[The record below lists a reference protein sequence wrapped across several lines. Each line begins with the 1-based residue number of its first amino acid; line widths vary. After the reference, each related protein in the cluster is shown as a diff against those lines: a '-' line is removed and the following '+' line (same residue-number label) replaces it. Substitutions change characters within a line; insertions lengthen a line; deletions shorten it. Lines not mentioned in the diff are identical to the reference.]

1 MTPRNIPFQLTSSIL
16 FPQAWRQYIRS
27 RYIPGSD
34 GSPMVGRFVP
44 QRVARFTIKTSL
56 DKYVRSR
63 PFEWPYQ
70 HNTLA
75 RRRTHPRHSQSGI
88 WRGLHTPRTLFT
100 SSFSPLLIP
109 PIIFVG
115 LLLTLW
121 TWKCFWIIVM
131 QNKLLYLSWLPP
143 FSRSEQITEYKRECR
158 PVQWAEKRLRS
169 LDGTKLAICEGHIP
183 DSPKQVDAKKRKK
196 LVVIC
201 YFQGNGG
208 SLPLRL
214 PLLSQFLN
222 SVSKSQ
228 TGHPGLNDTDYIV
241 VALSY
246 RGYWTSSGTATQS
259 GIEKDALAFLN
270 WVSATYSSPDTDCQV
285 FLWGHSLGAAVASSA
300 LSKYLT
306 RMADPQPTGGVPL
319 LPISGLIMEAPI
331 SNIKDMLIALYPQK
345 WLPYRYLWPFSWNT
359 WCSSKS
365 LEQLARYRDR
375 DSDQRM
381 KTDAPCQGRVRPVP
395 PILLLAAENDE
406 VIPPHVAGQLERI
419 GQELG
424 LEITRKDVMGAMH
437 TECTMK
443 NGGREALVKFIL
455 EHANGD
461 PVNG

>member
-1 MTPRNIPFQLTSSIL
+1 
-16 FPQAWRQYIRS
+16 
-27 RYIPGSD
+27 
-34 GSPMVGRFVP
+34 MVGKFAP

-56 DKYVRSR
+56 DNYVRSR

-75 RRRTHPRHSQSGI
+75 RRRTHTRHSQNGI
-88 WRGLHTPRTLFT
+88 WRGPNTPRTLFT
-100 SSFSPLLIP
+100 SSLPPLLIP

-143 FSRSEQITEYKRECR
+143 FSRSEQISEYKRECR
-158 PVQWAEKRLRS
+158 PVQWAEKRLRIRN
-169 LDGTKLAICEGHIP
+169 KWM
-183 DSPKQVDAKKRKK
+183 QRNKKARDYLLFSGKW
-196 LVVIC
+196 
-201 YFQGNGG
+201 G

-228 TGHPGLNDTDYIV
+228 TGQALNDTKYIV

-270 WVSATYSSPDTDCQV
+270 WVSATYSSPDTNCQV

-300 LSKYLT
+300 MSKYLT
-306 RMADPQPTGGVPL
+306 RRDAPPPTRGVTL

-375 DSDQRM
+375 DADQRI
-381 KTDAPCQGRVRPVP
+381 KTDAPCNGRVRSVP

-406 VIPPHVAGQLERI
+406 VIPPHVAGQLEQI
-419 GQELG
+419 GQDLG

-443 NGGREALVKFIL
+443 NDGREALVKFIL

>member
-1 MTPRNIPFQLTSSIL
+1 
-16 FPQAWRQYIRS
+16 
-27 RYIPGSD
+27 
-34 GSPMVGRFVP
+34 MVGKFVP

-56 DKYVRSR
+56 DHYVRSR

-75 RRRTHPRHSQSGI
+75 RRRAHPRHSQNGI
-88 WRGLHTPRTLFT
+88 WRGPNTPRTLFT
-100 SSFSPLLIP
+100 SSLPPLLIP

-143 FSRSEQITEYKRECR
+143 FSRSEQISEYKHECK

-169 LDGTKLAICEGHIP
+169 LDGTKLAICEGYIP
-183 DSPKQVDAKKRKK
+183 ESPKQVHAKKPKK
-196 LVVIC
+196 LVIIWKW
-201 YFQGNGG
+201 G

-228 TGHPGLNDTDYIV
+228 TGQALNDTKYIV

-270 WVSATYSSPDTDCQV
+270 WVSATYSSPDTNCQV

-300 LSKYLT
+300 MSKYLT
-306 RMADPQPTGGVPL
+306 WR
-319 LPISGLIMEAPI
+319 
-331 SNIKDMLIALYPQK
+331 
-345 WLPYRYLWPFSWNT
+345 
-359 WCSSKS
+359 
-365 LEQLARYRDR
+365 
-375 DSDQRM
+375 
-381 KTDAPCQGRVRPVP
+381 DAPP
-395 PILLLAAENDE
+395 PTRGFLFF
-406 VIPPHVAGQLERI
+406 PY
-419 GQELG
+419 LG
-424 LEITRKDVMGAMH
+424 
-437 TECTMK
+437 
-443 NGGREALVKFIL
+443 
-455 EHANGD
+455 
-461 PVNG
+461 

>member
-1 MTPRNIPFQLTSSIL
+1 
-16 FPQAWRQYIRS
+16 
-27 RYIPGSD
+27 
-34 GSPMVGRFVP
+34 
-44 QRVARFTIKTSL
+44 
-56 DKYVRSR
+56 
-63 PFEWPYQ
+63 
-70 HNTLA
+70 
-75 RRRTHPRHSQSGI
+75 
-88 WRGLHTPRTLFT
+88 
-100 SSFSPLLIP
+100 
-109 PIIFVG
+109 
-115 LLLTLW
+115 
-121 TWKCFWIIVM
+121 M

-143 FSRSEQITEYKRECR
+143 FSRSEQISEYKRECE

-196 LVVIC
+196 LVVIWKW
-201 YFQGNGG
+201 G

-228 TGHPGLNDTDYIV
+228 TGQALNDTKYIV

-259 GIEKDALAFLN
+259 GIEQDALAFLN
-270 WVSATYSSPDTDCQV
+270 WVSATYPSPDTNCQV

-300 LSKYLT
+300 MSKYLT
-306 RMADPQPTGGVPL
+306 RMDAPPPTRGVPL

-359 WCSSKS
+359 WCSSKY

-375 DSDQRM
+375 DADQRM
-381 KTDAPCQGRVRPVP
+381 KTDAPCKGRSVP

-406 VIPPHVAGQLERI
+406 VIPPHVAGQLEQI

-424 LEITRKDVMGAMH
+424 LEITRKDVIGAMH
-437 TECTMK
+437 TECAMK
-443 NGGREALVKFIL
+443 NDGREALVKFIL

-461 PVNG
+461 PANG